1 MAAKFQKFMLLNINN
16 TVFMK
21 HHVLFILL
29 CFTMYCNGQGTG
41 EKISPEQMA
50 VFKTRAVSVVADL
63 NRHIAVMIDK
73 SDGSSG
79 GIQRRKTAVELAL
92 LLFTSDTSIVEVS
105 SLRSPKKKRLAIRKY
120 LNNIQLLAYK
130 RVEITWYGIYLSS
143 DFIERN
149 GKYYGTATITQKFEG
164 TSNIELGKYVDI
176 TTKNIQVVVEQVEEF
191 KGISSNKRWVL
202 RLGDITVDET
212 RD

>member
-1 MAAKFQKFMLLNINN
+1 
-16 TVFMK
+16 
-21 HHVLFILL
+21 
-29 CFTMYCNGQGTG
+29 MYCNGQGTG